1 MTDKTCYNSYQIFI
15 RKGEGMGTNRNDK
28 SELMENICRETWR
41 ELYRFIYY
49 KVQNREEAEDITQ
62 ETYVRALDYFN
73 RNDIEVLEYIGYL
86 KTIAINLL
94 RDRWRAKAR
103 AHIILPLEEAD
114 IQGKVTEDFSKQ
126 LQERKLLEDAM
137 AKLTEEQRTVIILR
151 IMKGYSAK
159 ETAKLMKKRE
169 GTIRVMQYRA
179 VKALSN
185 LLTEQEQEEA
195 SWI

>member
-1 MTDKTCYNSYQIFI
+1 
-15 RKGEGMGTNRNDK
+15 MGTNRNDK

-62 ETYVRALDYFN
+62 ETYVKALDYFS
-73 RNDIEVLEYIGYL
+73 RNDIEVLEYTAYL

-94 RDRWRAKAR
+94 RDRWRANAR
-103 AHIILPLEEAD
+103 AHITLPLEEAD